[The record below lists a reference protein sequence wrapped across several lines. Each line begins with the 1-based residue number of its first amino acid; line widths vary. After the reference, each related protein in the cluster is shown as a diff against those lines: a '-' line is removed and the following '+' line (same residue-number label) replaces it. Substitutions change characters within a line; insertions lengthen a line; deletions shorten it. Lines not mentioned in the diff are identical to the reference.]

1 MEGRIETQ
9 IMSRGAN
16 RAAMVKTG
24 RVLSIALAPILSGA
38 LLVFPF
44 PRYDVSWLAWV
55 GFVPLLI
62 AICGKSLKAGF
73 FLSYCC
79 GIVFFTG
86 AFSWIFAV
94 PGFKFYHHIL
104 LSPYEGLYFGFF
116 GLAFNLISRRRGIA
130 PALLTAPLI
139 WVCLEYIRSNLS
151 FLALPWVLLAHS
163 QYQVL
168 PVIQIASV
176 TGAYGV
182 SFVIMMVNSALAAML
197 LPLAYRSGLNDL
209 THRQVISNRGRI
221 AVAGSAAVLVAI
233 ALLYGHLKL
242 SAPVEGKSIKI
253 SVVQGNIDREK
264 KRNPLKHTR
273 YIMQKYADLTRQ
285 ASGDEP
291 VMIVWPEAAT
301 PGFIF
306 KNMTAFKEMIS
317 IIREVKTP
325 LLVGS
330 AEYPKFAKNKSKS
343 KKSNTALFFSSEGKV
358 LGQYLKMR
366 LVPFWEYVPYGE
378 TFKWPE
384 FIAAEKKASN
394 VAGKEFTTFEIEGEK
409 FGVVIC
415 WEIAFPWLFSR
426 FVNDGANFMLNIT
439 NEGWFGE
446 NAAPYQMLSMSVF
459 RAVENRV
466 YLVRAANTG
475 ISCFIDPHGKINGRV
490 RENDKDIY
498 VEGYL
503 TREIIASKEKA
514 FYTAYGD
521 VFVYLCMLVTAVM
534 LVFSFFGAKGK
545 FSSIFM
551 QDSDSI

>member
-1 MEGRIETQ
+1 LLFLAFPTHD
-9 IMSRGAN
+9 
-16 RAAMVKTG
+16 
-24 RVLSIALAPILSGA
+24 LSY
-38 LLVFPF
+38 LV
-44 PRYDVSWLAWV
+44 WV

-62 AICGKSLKAGF
+62 AISGKSLKAGF
-73 FLSYCC
+73 FLAYIC
-79 GIVFFTG
+79 GIVFFAG
-86 AFSWIFAV
+86 VFSWIFDV

-116 GLAFNLISRRRGIA
+116 GLAFNFISRRRGFTA
-130 PALLTAPLI
+130 ALLTAPFI

-151 FLALPWVLLAHS
+151 FLALPWALLAHS

-176 TGAYGV
+176 TGACGV
-182 SFVIMMVNSALAAML
+182 SFVVVMVNSALVAIL
-197 LPLAYRSGLNDL
+197 LPLVYRPGQNEL
-209 THRQVISNRGRI
+209 TYRQVVSNKGRN
-221 AVAGSAAVLVAI
+221 AVAGASAVFVAVT
-233 ALLYGHLKL
+233 LLYGYLKL
-242 SAPVEGKSIKI
+242 SAPVEGKTIKI

-273 YIMQKYADLTRQ
+273 YIMQKYADLTRR
-285 ASGDEP
+285 ASQDGAA
-291 VMIVWPEAAT
+291 MIVWPEAAT

-306 KNMTAFKEMIS
+306 KNMTAYKEMMA

-330 AEYPKFAKNKSKS
+330 AEYPKFAKAQTKS
-343 KKSNTALFFSSEGKV
+343 KKSNTALFFSSEGRV
-358 LGQYLKMR
+358 LGQYLKIR
-366 LVPFWEYVPYGE
+366 LVPFWEYVPYEE

-384 FIAAEKKASN
+384 FIVAKKKASN
-394 VAGKEFTTFEIEGEK
+394 VAGKEFTTFEIEGAK

-426 FVNDGANFMLNIT
+426 FADDGANFMINIT

-490 RENDKDIY
+490 RNNNKDIY

-503 TREIIASKEKA
+503 TQEIIALKQKT

-521 VFVYLCMLVTAVM
+521 IFVYLCMLVTAVV
-534 LVFSFFGAKGK
+534 LIFSFFAARGK
-545 FSSIFM
+545 FSFG
-551 QDSDSI
+551 QDRI